1 MGAQRHYQ
9 PHPQRHKEGL
19 RKEKQVV
26 RYRARITLGEKI
38 IAGFLAAVLFLMLTF
53 IVHNYATLYGLNVSI
68 QQEKSVISEQ
78 ELTNAGYQM
87 QLDELSSPENV
98 LDRAQRMGM
107 ESSGEK
113 E

>member
-19 RKEKQVV
+19 RKEKQIV

-38 IAGFLAAVLFLMLTF
+38 IASFLAMVLFLMLAF

-98 LDRAQRMGM
+98 LDRAKRMGM

>member
-1 MGAQRHYQ
+1 M
-9 PHPQRHKEGL
+9 
-19 RKEKQVV
+19 RKEKQIV

-38 IAGFLAAVLFLMLTF
+38 IAGFLAMVLFLMLAF